1 MTTLQINKLKHEPTI
16 DIKESV
22 INLLMP
28 MIDKAAEEWESGNL
42 ELFNTDQTYNA
53 LHGYTFKGMNE
64 ISTKLYN
71 NYHGFKRNDFISQSA
86 FNKLYKEHK
95 IILKKGTK
103 LAPVWYSTILFT
115 KAAKDL
121 LVKYG
126 YKRSEFYKKVSKED
140 IKKMMQELSATN
152 ENLTY
157 RFRKLS
163 YVANVE
169 SFDNLLGTDNEKIL
183 KPNKNSKLEGWKQQ
197 ELHDIKN
204 NSEPEDTNFI
214 DSILVNMESKP
225 KILYHQAET
234 AYYAP
239 SLDTV
244 NIRASYNMATPE
256 TWIETVLHELIHST
270 NHENRTNRRSKVI
283 YSGHNGR
290 SLEECIAEIGMLFS
304 LRRFSDNAIDKSIIY
319 KNAGA
324 YLKSWLSKQSTDKQ
338 KVERLLTAA
347 RYAEYAEKYI
357 FEPKDIKIVNKP
369 IDKQTK

>member
-1 MTTLQINKLKHEPTI
+1 MTTLSINKLKNEPTI
-16 DIKESV
+16 DIKDSV
-22 INLLMP
+22 VDLLALYIN
-28 MIDKAAEEWESGNL
+28 KAANEWESGNL

-64 ISTKLYN
+64 IATKLYN
-71 NYHGFKRNDFISQSA
+71 NYHGFKRNDFISQSS
-86 FNKLYKEHK
+86 FNKLYREYK

-103 LAPVWYSTILFT
+103 LAPVWYSSIVFT
-115 KAAKDL
+115 KAAKNL

-126 YKRSEFYKKVSKED
+126 YKRSEYYSKVSRED
-140 IKKMMQELSATN
+140 IKKMNQELSTTN

-169 SFDNLLGTDNEKIL
+169 SFSNLLGTDNEKIL
-183 KPNKNSKLEGWKQQ
+183 KPNKNSKLEGWKLQ
-197 ELHDIKN
+197 ELHDMKN
-204 NSEPEDTNFI
+204 NSEAEDTKFI
-214 DSILVNMESKP
+214 DSITINMESKP
-225 KILYHQAET
+225 TISYHQAAT

-244 NIRASYNMATPE
+244 NIRASFNME
-256 TWIETVLHELIHST
+256 SSEKWIETLLHELIHST

-283 YSGHNGR
+283 YSGHDGK

-304 LRRFSDNAIDKSIIY
+304 LRRFNDNAIDKSIIY

>member
-1 MTTLQINKLKHEPTI
+1 MTTLSINKLKNEPTI
-16 DIKESV
+16 DIKDSV
-22 INLLMP
+22 VDLLALYIN
-28 MIDKAAEEWESGNL
+28 KAANEWESGNL

-64 ISTKLYN
+64 IATKLYN
-71 NYHGFKRNDFISQSA
+71 NYHGFKRNDFISQSS
-86 FNKLYKEHK
+86 FNKLYKEYK

-103 LAPVWYSTILFT
+103 LAPVWYSSIVFT
-115 KAAKDL
+115 KAAKNL

-126 YKRSEFYKKVSKED
+126 YKRSEYYSKVSRED
-140 IKKMMQELSATN
+140 IKKMNQELSTTN

-169 SFDNLLGTDNEKIL
+169 SFSNLLGTDNEKIL

-197 ELHDIKN
+197 EIHDMKN
-204 NSEPEDTNFI
+204 NSETEDTKFI
-214 DSILVNMESKP
+214 DSILINMNDKP
-225 KILYHQAET
+225 KISYHQAAT

-239 SLDTV
+239 SLDTI
-244 NIRASYNMATPE
+244 NIRASFNME
-256 TWIETVLHELIHST
+256 SSEKWIETLLHELIHST
-270 NHENRTNRRSKVI
+270 NHKNRTNRRSKVI
-283 YSGHNGR
+283 YSGHDGK
-290 SLEECIAEIGMLFS
+290 SLEECIAEIGMLYS
-304 LRRFSDNAIDKSIIY
+304 LRRFNDNAIDKSIIY

-357 FEPKDIKIVNKP
+357 FETKDIKIVNKP